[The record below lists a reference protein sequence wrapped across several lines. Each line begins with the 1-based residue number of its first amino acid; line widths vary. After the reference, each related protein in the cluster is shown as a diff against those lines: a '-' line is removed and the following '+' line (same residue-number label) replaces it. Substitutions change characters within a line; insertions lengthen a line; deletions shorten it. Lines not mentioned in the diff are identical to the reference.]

1 VSLAFTS
8 SYCIPLLL
16 TPYSSVIGQ
25 EGEQDGY
32 YRSLLNLIPS
42 QAPFLTRS
50 AGQFAFSA
58 LNQMF
63 VVPGTCPGSA
73 NAALFDAL
81 PIFGA
86 LNVVNQPTRLINQNV
101 QFSVAKANLT
111 CDISDFRVTFINQ
124 QNVPVTSNITNV
136 QSSGDVV
143 TFEASFAFADLI
155 AQGLTIAAVTKGSD
169 AFASVP
175 DVAAATVFGPG
186 LIELN

>member
-1 VSLAFTS
+1 MSTTLFPSTCV
-8 SYCIPLLL
+8 LL
-16 TPYSSVIGQ
+16 TSISSVIGQ

-58 LNQMF
+58 LNQLF

-73 NAALFDAL
+73 NAALFKAL

-86 LNVVNQPTRLINQNV
+86 LNVTAQPTELVNQNV
-101 QFSVAKANLT
+101 QFSVAKANVT
-111 CDISDFRVTFINQ
+111 GDISDYRVTFINQ
-124 QNVPVTSNITNV
+124 QNLPVTSKITNV
-136 QSSGDVV
+136 KTSGDVV
-143 TFEASFAFADLI
+143 TFESFFAFADMI

-169 AFASVP
+169 SFTSVP
-175 DVAAATVFGPG
+175 DVAAATIFAPG